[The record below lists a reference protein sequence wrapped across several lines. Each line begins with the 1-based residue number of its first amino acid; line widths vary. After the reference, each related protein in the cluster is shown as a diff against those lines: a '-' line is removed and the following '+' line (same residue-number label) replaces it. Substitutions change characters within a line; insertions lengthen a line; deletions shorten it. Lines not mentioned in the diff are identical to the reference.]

1 MDRSR
6 ISLSVLLVAVLAM
19 ALVAV
24 PAIGQRSEG
33 GLRDKI
39 GSQRDRER
47 SLAAGVAR
55 LARLERATAREVA
68 ILERRVAAVRAELAA
83 AETVLASTVQRRNRQ
98 RERALRLR
106 ARLKASRAQLA
117 ELLRQR
123 YAGGEPD
130 IVTVVL
136 RADGFA
142 QLLETMEFL
151 ERLQR
156 QNEQILDAVKTG
168 RRDALAQ
175 RRTLTR
181 LSEQRRVAADA
192 VRKRHAALAA
202 IAAGLGERR
211 AALAQARTA
220 RAALLRGTRAS
231 RRRAE
236 RSLER
241 LLARRARAL
250 RAAGLGERRAALAQA
265 RTARAALLRGTR
277 ASRRRAER
285 SLNRLL
291 AQRARALRAA
301 GPGGPWSIPW
311 PVVQCESGG
320 QNLPPNSAGASGFYQ
335 FMPATWRGLGGST
348 PHAYLA
354 PKAEQDRLA
363 ARLWAGGDGAHNWVC
378 AALVGSL

>member
-1 MDRSR
+1 MDPRR
-6 ISLSVLLVAVLAM
+6 TRFPTFVLAVVAL

-24 PAIGQRSEG
+24 PAGGQQSER
-33 GLRDKI
+33 GLRDTI

-47 SLAAGVAR
+47 SLAGSVAR

-68 ILERRVAAVRAELAA
+68 ILERRVSAVEAELAT
-83 AETVLASTVQRRNRQ
+83 AERVLASTVQRRDRQ

-106 ARLKASRAQLA
+106 ARLTQSRAKLA
-117 ELLRQR
+117 QLLRRR

-142 QLLETMEFL
+142 QLLETVDFL
-151 ERLQR
+151 KRVQSQDER
-156 QNEQILDAVKTG
+156 ILGTVKDA

-175 RRTLTR
+175 RRVLTR

-192 VRKRHAALAA
+192 VRTRHVALAT
-202 IAAGLGERR
+202 IAAGLQERR
-211 AALAQARTA
+211 GRLAAARRA
-220 RAALLRGTRAS
+220 RAALLS
-231 RRRAE
+231 
-236 RSLER
+236 
-241 LLARRARAL
+241 
-250 RAAGLGERRAALAQA
+250 
-265 RTARAALLRGTR
+265 GTR

-291 AQRARALRAA
+291 AQRARALRAV

-311 PVVQCESGG
+311 PIVQCESGG
-320 QNLPPNSAGASGFYQ
+320 QNLPPNVAGASGFYQ
-335 FMPATWRGLGGST
+335 FMPETWRGLGGST

-378 AALVGSL
+378 AALVGIL

>member
-1 MDRSR
+1 MNRSR

-136 RADGFA
+136 RADGFS

-156 QNEQILDAVKTG
+156 QNEQILDAVEAG

-250 RAAGLGERRAALAQA
+250 RA
-265 RTARAALLRGTR
+265 T
-277 ASRRRAER
+277 
-285 SLNRLL
+285 
-291 AQRARALRAA
+291 